1 MNKINYLVAISMLY
15 INLLSGVSLHAMNE
29 GDNPPNKPLHP
40 NDFISSILPLY
51 IDGEKFKDACEKG
64 ELHQIKAMLRGSFD
78 DKEVALS
85 AFKEACAKGRTAVV
99 KALLADQRF
108 REFKSYVMMLR
119 FAVEDAVEI
128 VGENFKEIAFALLN
142 KQLNLPVT
150 AFGDSSALFVAAEH
164 GRIDLLQF
172 MLADKRFDPSDLNN
186 NAFKLAVIKG
196 QTNAVELLLKDP
208 RVNPRYERSE
218 PNFDKYGQNFALIYA
233 AQNNHQEIVK
243 LLLIDKRLSPDEI
256 PVIPEFEGAIALIK
270 TIQEK
275 L

>member
-1 MNKINYLVAISMLY
+1 MLY

-128 VGENFKEIAFALLN
+128 VGENFKEIAFAL
-142 KQLNLPVT
+142 T
-150 AFGDSSALFVAAEH
+150 
-164 GRIDLLQF
+164 R
-172 MLADKRFDPSDLNN
+172 
-186 NAFKLAVIKG
+186 
-196 QTNAVELLLKDP
+196 
-208 RVNPRYERSE
+208 
-218 PNFDKYGQNFALIYA
+218 
-233 AQNNHQEIVK
+233 
-243 LLLIDKRLSPDEI
+243 
-256 PVIPEFEGAIALIK
+256 AI
-270 TIQEK
+270 
-275 L
+275 